1 MAVQETAAHTIIG
14 DASLQELEESLHGE
28 LIRPSDPAY
37 DEARAVW
44 NGAIDR
50 HPAAIVRCGGVSDVC
65 RAIEFARS
73 ENLALAVRGGKHS
86 LPGFSTVDGGLV
98 IDLSGMKG
106 IRVDPTIRTAW
117 AQAGVTWADF
127 DHETQAFGLATT
139 GGLIST
145 TGIAGFTLGGGIGWL
160 MRKHG
165 LTADNLVSADLVTAD
180 GEVLHVSADEN
191 PELFW
196 GLRGGGGNFGVVT
209 SFEYRV
215 HPVGPVLMAGP
226 VFYRGDRAEEILRFY
241 REYTNDLPD
250 EATTMLNL
258 TTAPPA
264 PFLPEEIH
272 GQPVVVLLGVYA
284 GPVADGERV
293 LAPMR
298 ELGDPVA
305 DLMGPLPYV
314 AMQGLLDALYPE
326 GGSNYFK
333 AGFMDELS
341 DAAIG
346 SLVERHGAMN
356 SPMSEIH
363 LQHFG
368 GAVRRV
374 SPSATAFANRGAEY
388 VLNVLGRTPD
398 SAGFDAAVDWA
409 RDTYNE
415 MEAYTAAGTYSNFMS
430 AGDDRVKEAYPEDT
444 YRRLQALKDRY
455 DPTNLFR
462 LNQNVRPSSA
472 A

>member
-1 MAVQETAAHTIIG
+1 
-14 DASLQELEESLHGE
+14 
-28 LIRPSDPAY
+28 
-37 DEARAVW
+37 
-44 NGAIDR
+44 
-50 HPAAIVRCGGVSDVC
+50 
-65 RAIEFARS
+65 
-73 ENLALAVRGGKHS
+73 
-86 LPGFSTVDGGLV
+86 
-98 IDLSGMKG
+98 
-106 IRVDPTIRTAW
+106 
-117 AQAGVTWADF
+117 
-127 DHETQAFGLATT
+127 
-139 GGLIST
+139 
-145 TGIAGFTLGGGIGWL
+145 
-160 MRKHG
+160 
-165 LTADNLVSADLVTAD
+165 
-180 GEVLHVSADEN
+180 
-191 PELFW
+191 
-196 GLRGGGGNFGVVT
+196 
-209 SFEYRV
+209 V

-409 RDTYNE
+409 RDTYNA